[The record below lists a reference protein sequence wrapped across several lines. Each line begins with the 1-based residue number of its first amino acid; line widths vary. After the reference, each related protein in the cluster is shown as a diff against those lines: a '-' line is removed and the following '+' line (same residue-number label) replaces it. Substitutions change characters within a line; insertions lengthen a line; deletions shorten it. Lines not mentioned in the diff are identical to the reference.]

1 MRQWFVF
8 PSLWFGH
15 DHFSH
20 KYCSIVQ
27 KILTLT
33 HCKKDKTPYEM
44 NQSKI
49 NNIAFEAVEPEELVA
64 DLLASSTHQV
74 QNLIACTPQ
83 LHQMHC
89 HHSLAAANALV
100 FWPAALAVSG
110 FYEALAR
117 VAKPGRAPLFFAL
130 CLEAGLRLVSTASR
144 SQ

>member
-1 MRQWFVF
+1 
-8 PSLWFGH
+8 
-15 DHFSH
+15 
-20 KYCSIVQ
+20 
-27 KILTLT
+27 
-33 HCKKDKTPYEM
+33 M

-49 NNIAFEAVEPEELVA
+49 NNNYIVFEAVEPEELVA
-64 DLLASSTHQV
+64 DLLASCPTHQL

-89 HHSLAAANALV
+89 HHSLAAAHALV

-110 FYEALAR
+110 FYEALVR

-130 CLEAGLRLVSTASR
+130 CLEVGLRLVSIASR